1 MPEASSW
8 DVISDSG
15 NGEVILAVDFPAAG
29 RVEATFADL
38 ADSIGARW
46 SHYDILQTVPP
57 TGPGDR
63 NASGQEYI
71 ERWTREIR
79 AAGRPV
85 AAVLGYCAGA
95 VYTAAIADEIGRW
108 QQPAPQVIVFDPQVG
123 DGPLSEE
130 MYREMYRVLGSLLPA
145 GKVEDA
151 KQKAADLVVAG
162 DGDLFD
168 LADALTG
175 FFRETAT
182 PAFDRLSLS
191 EAGRTHVVGLF
202 QDYLSWLSATTY
214 FDPSRTWKSAWAI
227 LSTEHVANAG
237 GNPATTTEFGR
248 IITID
253 TTHAGVLRSE
263 STAQKV
269 FEQIIPG
276 SSTEERVPE
285 SSATIAL
292 NDPAALKDPAALNDP
307 AARLETV
314 RSIWCDV
321 LDVNDVEDDVAF
333 FDAGGNS
340 MLVVALVE
348 KLSDASGR
356 MLKTRDVLR
365 APSIKAQAEL
375 LAQQASG
382 SAQNAQ

>member
-8 DVISDSG
+8 DVISDGG
-15 NGEVILAVDFPAAG
+15 NSEVILAVDFPAAG

-38 ADSIGARW
+38 AEHIGSRW

-63 NASGQEYI
+63 NASGQDYI
-71 ERWTREIR
+71 QRWTREIR

-108 QQPAPQVIVFDPQVG
+108 QQPAPPVIVFDPQVG

-130 MYREMYRVLGSLLPA
+130 MYREMYRVLGSLLSA
-145 GKVEDA
+145 DKVSDA
-151 KQKAADLVVAG
+151 KKKAADLVVAG

-168 LADALTG
+168 LAAALTG

-182 PAFDRLSLS
+182 PAFDRLGLS
-191 EAGRTHVVGLF
+191 EAGRTQIVGLF

-214 FDPSRTWKSAWAI
+214 FDPSRTWKSAWAV

-263 STAQKV
+263 STARKV
-269 FEQIIPG
+269 VEQIIPG
-276 SSTEERVPE
+276 SSTEESLPE
-285 SSATIAL
+285 SPANIDLNDSAT
-292 NDPAALKDPAALNDP
+292 
-307 AARLETV
+307 RLETV

-321 LDVNDVEDDVAF
+321 LDVSDVEDDVAF

-340 MLVVALVE
+340 LLVVALVE
-348 KLSDASGR
+348 KLSDASGH

-365 APSIKAQAEL
+365 APSIKEQAEL
-375 LAQQASG
+375 LAQPASG
-382 SAQNAQ
+382 PAQNAR

>member
-8 DVISDSG
+8 DVISDGG
-15 NGEVILAVDFPAAG
+15 NSEVILAVDFPAAG
-29 RVEATFADL
+29 RVEATFTDL
-38 ADSIGARW
+38 AENIGSRW
-46 SHYDILQTVPP
+46 SQYQILQTVPP
-57 TGPGDR
+57 TGRSDR
-63 NASGQEYI
+63 DASGQDYI
-71 ERWTREIR
+71 QRWTREIR
-79 AAGRPV
+79 AGGRRV
-85 AAVLGYCAGA
+85 AAVFGYCAGA
-95 VYTAAIADEIGRW
+95 VYTAMIAEEVGRW
-108 QQPAPQVIVFDPQVG
+108 QQPAPKVIVFDPQVG

-130 MYREMYRVLGSLLPA
+130 MYREMYRVLGSLLSA
-145 GKVEDA
+145 EKVEDA
-151 KQKAADLVVAG
+151 KKKAADLVAAG

-175 FFRETAT
+175 FFREMAS
-182 PAFDRLSLS
+182 PAFDRLGLS
-191 EAGRTHVVGLF
+191 DTGRTQIVGLF

-214 FDPSRTWKSAWAI
+214 FDPSRTWKSATAI

-237 GNPATTTEFGR
+237 QNPATTTEFGR

-269 FEQIIPG
+269 FEQTIPG

-285 SSATIAL
+285 SSVNIDL
-292 NDPAALKDPAALNDP
+292 NDASV
-307 AARLETV
+307 RLEIV

-321 LDVNDVEDDVAF
+321 LDVSDIEEDVAF
-333 FDAGGNS
+333 FDVGGNS
-340 MLVVALVE
+340 LLVVALVE
-348 KLSDASGR
+348 KLSDACGH

-365 APSIKAQAEL
+365 APSIKEQAEL

-382 SAQNAQ
+382 PAQNAQ

>member
-8 DVISDSG
+8 DVISDGG
-15 NGEVILAVDFPAAG
+15 NSEVILAVDFPAAG

-38 ADSIGARW
+38 AENIGSRW

-57 TGPGDR
+57 NGPGDR

-71 ERWTREIR
+71 QRWTREIR

-85 AAVLGYCAGA
+85 AAVFGYCAGA

-108 QQPAPQVIVFDPQVG
+108 QQPAPKVIVFDPQVG

-145 GKVEDA
+145 EKVSGA

-182 PAFDRLSLS
+182 PAFDRLGLS
-191 EAGRTHVVGLF
+191 EAGRTQVVGLF

-227 LSTEHVANAG
+227 LSTEHVTNAG

-276 SSTEERVPE
+276 SSAEESVPE
-285 SSATIAL
+285 SPANIDL
-292 NDPAALKDPAALNDP
+292 NDS

-314 RSIWCDV
+314 RAIWCDV
-321 LDVNDVEDDVAF
+321 LDVNEVEDDVAF

-340 MLVVALVE
+340 LLVVALVE
-348 KLSDASGR
+348 KLSDASGH

-365 APSIKAQAEL
+365 APSIKEQAEL
-375 LAQQASG
+375 LAQPASG
-382 SAQNAQ
+382 PAQNAR

>member
-8 DVISDSG
+8 DVISDGG
-15 NGEVILAVDFPAAG
+15 NRAVILAVDFPAAG

-38 ADSIGARW
+38 AEHIGSRW

-63 NASGQEYI
+63 NASGQDYI
-71 ERWTREIR
+71 RRWTREIQ

-108 QQPAPQVIVFDPQVG
+108 QQPAPPVIVFDPQVG

-130 MYREMYRVLGSLLPA
+130 MYREMYRVLGSLLSA
-145 GKVEDA
+145 DKVSDA
-151 KQKAADLVVAG
+151 KKKAADLVVAR

-182 PAFDRLSLS
+182 PAFDRLGLS
-191 EAGRTHVVGLF
+191 EAGRTQIVGLF

-214 FDPSRTWKSAWAI
+214 FDPSRTWKSAWAV

-263 STAQKV
+263 STARK
-269 FEQIIPG
+269 
-276 SSTEERVPE
+276 SSSKSFQDRPRRK
-285 SSATIAL
+285 ACL
-292 NDPAALKDPAALNDP
+292 N
-307 AARLETV
+307 RRRIST
-314 RSIWCDV
+314 ST
-321 LDVNDVEDDVAF
+321 
-333 FDAGGNS
+333 
-340 MLVVALVE
+340 
-348 KLSDASGR
+348 
-356 MLKTRDVLR
+356 TRRRD
-365 APSIKAQAEL
+365 
-375 LAQQASG
+375 
-382 SAQNAQ
+382 

>member
-29 RVEATFADL
+29 RVEATFTDL
-38 ADSIGARW
+38 AENIGSRW
-46 SHYDILQTVPP
+46 SQYQILQTVPP
-57 TGPGDR
+57 TGRSDR
-63 NASGQEYI
+63 DASGQDYI
-71 ERWTREIR
+71 QRWTREIR
-79 AAGRPV
+79 AGGRRV
-85 AAVLGYCAGA
+85 AAVFGYCAGA
-95 VYTAAIADEIGRW
+95 VYTAMIAEEVGRW
-108 QQPAPQVIVFDPQVG
+108 QQPAPKVIVFDPQVG

-175 FFRETAT
+175 FFREMAS
-182 PAFDRLSLS
+182 PAFDRLGLS
-191 EAGRTHVVGLF
+191 DTGRTQIVGLF

-292 NDPAALKDPAALNDP
+292 NDSAALKDPAALNDP